1 MIKWIKRLL
10 NKYSGEE
17 PDRTENEDWKCV
29 YTKIPIHAE
38 TVTANIIIS
47 AAELKYRPDGY
58 IADTLAALIAK
69 ELVRREL
76 IDIEQPHPADADKRA
91 FIGKIEVI
99 LRG

>member
-10 NKYSGEE
+10 NKYNKRASVS
-17 PDRTENEDWKCV
+17 EDWKSLYAKSPTC
-29 YTKIPIHAE
+29 TE
-38 TVTANIIIS
+38 TVTANIIIN

-76 IDIEQPHPADADKRA
+76 IDIEQPDAEAPDRRA
-91 FIGKIEVI
+91 FVGKIEVV